1 MSKSSGKSTRPKT
14 RHASGS
20 KLQDYV
26 GAGKEFDPTEVPTL
40 RAMIQQG
47 IFLRDQKF
55 LFEDVAKNAPS
66 YSKKQIAKD
75 LAPMILAQWHKSNNK
90 FVPPVIMK
98 QYSLEKK
105 IENLW
110 QRAEDVAW
118 GRKGKKETDKFDQD
132 LDKLIDLTICP
143 HTILLCEEDGS
154 GCKDPGECKDGA
166 HIFCSCILPN
176 KIPRLELVWLHSQ
189 RNKLGEKSLFEMKG
203 DDVEETER
211 QAKAL
216 RRKENEEEVAIKK
229 KQADEEKKARLKE
242 LQEEEDQHSMMDRNT
257 EEGMDLED
265 IITSLTDLRK
275 EEARQL
281 VDVLLED
288 RLGNLASLVV
298 RYLERP
304 KGKNNTMPVINT
316 AMASLRYG
324 VSPAAAGAI
333 ASGYL
338 QDLISAGHLPA
349 KMAYL
354 ACDPSKIVR
363 ARKGAMARSTE
374 KDKEKLQGEEVKGIY
389 FDGRKDKT
397 RALVPDSRGKMHP
410 RIIKEEHVAVTV
422 EPSGHYLTHF
432 TPAPA
437 HHPEKPAFKEAEALF
452 EILQDLGAT
461 ESCIV
466 LGGDSTNSNT
476 GWKGGAMAHLEKLLG
491 HKCQWVVCNI
501 HTLELLLKHLISS
514 IDGPTSSKDGYTGTV
529 GKLLSSVETM
539 KYNPN
544 FRALPSGEEFI
555 QIPDEV
561 VAKMS
566 TDAKISY
573 KLCHAVKSG
582 SLPVDLQ
589 EIKCG
594 PLSHARWL
602 TSGERLVYMWTRDH
616 GLTGNDV
623 KVLETLVKFCLEM
636 YFKMYFD
643 IKVKHNLVDAP
654 HHIITMLRILRKQPK
669 QVRDVVTFYVRSG
682 AWYAHPENVLLSLL
696 ASSES
701 KDRKFAVD
709 QILKA
714 RGKSEFG
721 DISVRPRKT
730 PKLNLSATTLTKLI
744 TWKADQVHE
753 PVFTC
758 SLTREEIEG
767 FKNQPFPPPNF
778 TSHTQSTERA
788 VKQVIDSINVFVIM
802 SIIII

>member
-1 MSKSSGKSTRPKT
+1 MLK
-14 RHASGS
+14 
-20 KLQDYV
+20 KL
-26 GAGKEFDPTEVPTL
+26 
-40 RAMIQQG
+40 
-47 IFLRDQKF
+47 
-55 LFEDVAKNAPS
+55 
-66 YSKKQIAKD
+66 
-75 LAPMILAQWHKSNNK
+75 
-90 FVPPVIMK
+90 
-98 QYSLEKK
+98 
-105 IENLW
+105 
-110 QRAEDVAW
+110 
-118 GRKGKKETDKFDQD
+118 KGKQEKE
-132 LDKLIDLTICP
+132 
-143 HTILLCEEDGS
+143 
-154 GCKDPGECKDGA
+154 
-166 HIFCSCILPN
+166 
-176 KIPRLELVWLHSQ
+176 
-189 RNKLGEKSLFEMKG
+189 
-203 DDVEETER
+203 EET
-211 QAKAL
+211 AT
-216 RRKENEEEVAIKK
+216 KK
-229 KQADEEKKARLKE
+229 KQAEEQKEARLKE
-242 LQEEEDQHSMMDRNT
+242 LQEQEYQHSLMDSVI
-257 EEGMDLED
+257 EEGVDEEEF
-265 IITSLTDLRK
+265 IPSQTELRK
-275 EEARQL
+275 QEEEVRQL

-298 RYLERP
+298 RYLGRP

-324 VSPAAAGAI
+324 VSPAAAAAI

-354 ACDPSKIVR
+354 ACDPSKIAR

-374 KDKEKLQGEEVKGIY
+374 KDKEKLQGEEITGIY

-397 RALVPDSRGKMHP
+397 RALVPDSQGRMHP

-437 HHPEKPAFKEAEALF
+437 QHPEKPAFKEAEALF
-452 EILQDLGAT
+452 EVLQCLGAT

-514 IDGPTSSKDGYTGTV
+514 IDGPTSSKDGYTGNI
-529 GKLLSSVETM
+529 GKLLSSVEAM

-544 FRALPSGEEFI
+544 FRALPSGEEFMH
-555 QIPDEV
+555 IPDDV

-566 TDAKISY
+566 TDAKICY

-582 SLPVDLQ
+582 TLPEDLQ

-616 GLTGNDV
+616 GLTGNDFQ
-623 KVLETLVKFCLEM
+623 VLKTLVKFCLEM

-654 HHIITMLRILRKQPK
+654 LHIITMLRILRKQPK

-682 AWYAHPENVLLSLL
+682 AWYALPEKVLLSLL

-701 KDRKFAVD
+701 KDRKFAID
-709 QILKA
+709 LILKA
-714 RGKSEFG
+714 RGKSELG
-721 DISVRPRKT
+721 DMSVRPRKT

-744 TWKADQVHE
+744 TWREVQVHE

-758 SLTREEIEG
+758 SLTREEIKG
-767 FKNQPFPPPNF
+767 FKNHPFTPPHF

-788 VKQVIDSINVFVIM
+788 VKQVIDAINFLLV
-802 SIIII
+802 